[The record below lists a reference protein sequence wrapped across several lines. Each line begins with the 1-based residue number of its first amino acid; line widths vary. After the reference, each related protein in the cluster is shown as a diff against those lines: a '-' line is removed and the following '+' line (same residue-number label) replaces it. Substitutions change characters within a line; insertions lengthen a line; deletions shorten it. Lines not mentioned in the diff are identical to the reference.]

1 MTQELRKERRLKRSK
16 YKGIKD
22 IILSITP
29 MQSDFFTGIINGF
42 QCKCPRFCY

>member
-1 MTQELRKERRLKRSK
+1 MKEELRRQRRFKRSK
-16 YKGIKD
+16 YKGVKD

-29 MQSDFFTGIINGF
+29 MQTDFFSGIINGS